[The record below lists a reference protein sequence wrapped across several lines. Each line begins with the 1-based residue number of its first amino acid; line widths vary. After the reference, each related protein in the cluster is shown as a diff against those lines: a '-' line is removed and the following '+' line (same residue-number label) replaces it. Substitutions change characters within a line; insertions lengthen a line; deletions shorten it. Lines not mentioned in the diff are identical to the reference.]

1 MHKAEW
7 TALIISLVGVA
18 AGFLVAVRVFE
29 AVPHVEDEMAYVW
42 QAQVFA
48 HGHLTVPTPRFP
60 QNMQVPFVV
69 DANGQRFAK
78 YPPGWPMVLALG
90 LLLGIRTWVNPLLGG
105 LAIWLT
111 FRLGQKV
118 FGTATGLLAALLT
131 LVSPFFLVISGSLD
145 SESWSLVLTLSF
157 LIAWVDSF
165 DLGHVSMPT
174 GEKHSLR
181 WMSVSVAGLSLGLL
195 ILTRPLTALA
205 VALPFFLHGLL
216 LLWRGDSGVRLRVL
230 AIGLIS
236 LLVGSLF
243 LAWQYKMTGN
253 PFTNLYTL
261 WWSFDRVG
269 FGPGIGLEPGGH
281 NLYFGLQNTK
291 ALIIDTNKDLFGWGN
306 FSWLFLPFGLW
317 AVRRNRATWLLTGI
331 FISLMVAYVF
341 YWASALH
348 YGPRYYY
355 EGIFAL
361 TLVSAAG
368 ILWLAGSFRAKGWRR
383 LRVGLVG
390 LVLTGLLSYNL
401 AVYLP
406 ARFEQI
412 YGLYGIHP
420 SQLSPFLTAQ
430 ARSKTPALVLVHV
443 QKSWV
448 EYASLLELE
457 DPWLTTPFIFAWS
470 NNGSVS
476 DADLAKQYPNRRAI
490 YYYPDEPDKFY
501 NAPR

>member
-7 TALIISLVGVA
+7 TALIISLAGVL
-18 AGFLVAVRVFE
+18 AGILVAVRVFE

-42 QAQVFA
+42 QAEVLA
-48 HGHLTVPTPRFP
+48 NGHLTTPTPPFP

-69 DANGQRFAK
+69 DSNGQRFAK

-90 LLLGIRTWVNPLLGG
+90 LLLRIRTWVNPLLGG

-157 LIAWVDSF
+157 VIAWVDNF
-165 DLGHVSMPT
+165 DLVYATALT
-174 GEKHSLR
+174 GEKHNPR
-181 WMSVSVAGLSLGLL
+181 WLTVSVAGLSMGLL
-195 ILTRPLTALA
+195 VLTRPLTALA
-205 VALPFFLHGLL
+205 VALPFFVHGLL
-216 LLWRGDSGVRLRVL
+216 LLWRGDSGIRLRVL
-230 AIGLIS
+230 AIGSIA

-243 LAWQYKMTGN
+243 LAWQYAVTGD
-253 PFTNLYTL
+253 PFTDPYTL

-269 FGPGIGLEPGGH
+269 FGPGIGLEPGGY
-281 NLYFGLQNTK
+281 NLLDAIQNTR
-291 ALIIDTNKDLFGWGN
+291 ALLMDTNKDLFGWMNISG
-306 FSWLFLPFGLW
+306 LFVPFGLW
-317 AVRRNRATWLLTGI
+317 AVRRKKAAWPIIGV
-331 FISLMVAYVF
+331 FFSLVAAYFF
-341 YWASALH
+341 YWASARH

-355 EGIFAL
+355 EGIFVL

-383 LRVGLVG
+383 LRVGLIG
-390 LVLTGLLSYNL
+390 LVLAGLVIYNL
-401 AVYLP
+401 AIYLP

-430 ARSKTPALVLVHV
+430 AHSKTPALVLVHV

-448 EYASLLELE
+448 EYAGLLELE

-470 NNGSVS
+470 NNGSAS
-476 DADLAKQYPNRRAI
+476 DAEIAKQYPNRQTI
-490 YYYPDEPDKFY
+490 YYYPDQPDKFY
-501 NAPR
+501 SAPR